1 MGKASRRGASI
12 VKWGTAALAALAV
25 CSAAFA
31 QDDSR
36 QQAIQALKDE
46 IRSVEAQDP
55 NSSELISPLTALGL
69 RYREDGEPALAVV
82 ALGQAM
88 HVVRFNY
95 GLYSLEQAP
104 LIRQSIA
111 SAEAL
116 GDRWSAWELERGL
129 LRLALRNPD
138 DPRTAEILRDT
149 ADRRMEMLAKYKAGE
164 FPPELIFGCYY
175 AGPHVIQELGDVT
188 DRKCMSGSAGAARA
202 AVAMEAGHYYARAVE
217 ILLRNQSYSSDDLPR
232 LFRDLVAIS
241 YEYGEYVDPSIGRKS
256 LSYLLAYQASNSAP
270 WRDRI
275 GTLLQIADWDLLHA
289 VGLDDMDAA
298 LSEYA
303 RAYDLLQRAG
313 VGQES
318 IREMFAPDTPVA
330 LPVFV
335 RSPLV
340 AEAQREDSGHIDA
353 AFELDKYGRS
363 RRVQIL
369 RTTPDATRAVAKHV
383 ENVILQSRFR
393 PRLVDGRVADR
404 ERVVIRYQLDD

>member
-1 MGKASRRGASI
+1 MGQASRSRASI
-12 VKWGTAALAALAV
+12 VKWGAGALAALAV

-36 QQAIQALKDE
+36 QQTIQALQDE
-46 IRSVEAQDP
+46 IHSVEAQDP
-55 NSSELISPLTALGL
+55 NSSELISPLKALGL
-69 RYREDGEPALAVV
+69 MYREAGEPALAVV
-82 ALGQAM
+82 ALGQAV

-111 SAEAL
+111 GAEAL
-116 GDRWSAWELERGL
+116 GDHWSAWELERGL

-175 AGPHVIQELGDVT
+175 AGPHVQNLDDVT
-188 DRKCMSGSAGAARA
+188 DRSCVSGSAGTARA
-202 AVAMEAGHYYARAVE
+202 ALAMEAGHYYARAVE
-217 ILLRNQSYSSDDLPR
+217 ILLRNKNHSSDDLPR

-256 LSYLLAYQASNSAP
+256 LSYLLAYQTSNSAP
-270 WRDRI
+270 LRDQI
-275 GTLLQIADWDLLHA
+275 DTLLQIADWDLLHA
-289 VGLDDMDAA
+289 VGLNEMDAA
-298 LSEYA
+298 LAEYA
-303 RAYDLLQRAG
+303 RAYDLSQRAG

-330 LPVFV
+330 LPMFV
-335 RSPLV
+335 PSPQV
-340 AEAQREDSGHIDA
+340 VDGQREDSRHIDFA
-353 AFELDKYGRS
+353 VELDKYGRT

-369 RTTPDATRAVAKHV
+369 GTTPDATRAVAKHV
-383 ENVILQSRFR
+383 ENVIFQSRFR

-404 ERVVIRYQLDD
+404 ERVVVRYPLDE